1 MSKSIIVMWIEPRFL
16 DDRAHAVLTS
26 STSKYRL
33 LITEDIDDVLRHASE
48 VDVVLGDFPRQYLS
62 KLPNLKWFQQFGTGV
77 EWLQTHPE
85 LIDSRF
91 VLTNC
96 SDGHFDVVADHLMA
110 LLLSQ
115 TRSIPA
121 FARHQQNRHWQPTS
135 LTDCDTLFTLKDKK
149 VLLVGVGSVGC
160 AIAKRLNAFGARVT
174 GMRREASAPQ
184 EYIEA
189 IYPLSAL
196 TDRVKD
202 ANIVI
207 SCLPKTAAT
216 DGLFDA
222 QIFKNMRKPAFFF
235 NIGRGNAVDEQAL
248 VRALENADLN
258 GAAIDVA
265 QHEPITADSPLWS
278 APNLLITPHV
288 GGTYN
293 EVTQAWCD
301 VAIDNLQRY
310 LAQQPLR
317 NKVDKKRGY

>member
-1 MSKSIIVMWIEPRFL
+1 MKTLVMWIERRFL
-16 DDRAHAVLTS
+16 NEQALNVLN

-33 LITEDIDDVLRHASE
+33 FITTDIGDVLSHSNE
-48 VDVVLGDFPRQYLS
+48 IEVVLGDFPRQYLS
-62 KLPNLKWFQQFGTGV
+62 HLPNLKWFQQFGTGV
-77 EWLQTHPE
+77 EWLQSHLE
-85 LIDSRF
+85 LIDAPF
-91 VLTNC
+91 NLTNC

-115 TRSIPA
+115 TRSIPT
-121 FARHQQNRHWQPTS
+121 FAQHQKNRHWQSTS

-149 VLLVGVGSVGC
+149 VLLVGVGSVGG
-160 AIAKRLNAFGARVT
+160 AIAKRLNAFGARVI

-189 IYPLSAL
+189 IYPLSEL
-196 TDRVKD
+196 TDRVTE

-216 DGLFDA
+216 DGLFNA
-222 QIFKNMRKPAFFF
+222 QVFRNMQKPAFFF
-235 NIGRGNAVDEQAL
+235 NIGRGNAVDEHAL
-248 VRALENADLN
+248 VIALESAELN

-265 QHEPITADSPLWS
+265 QHEPIAADSPLWS

-288 GGTYN
+288 GGTFN
-293 EVTQAWCD
+293 EVIQAWCD

-317 NKVDKKRGY
+317 NKVDKKLGY